1 MFHTYLLGN
10 RGPTTKR
17 SGLGELNNIAATEAA
32 ESARKNIRKSYV
44 KYTPKERCNI
54 GKYASEKG
62 TATAVRKFRK
72 ERPNLNES
80 TVRTFAKN
88 IKMN

>member
-1 MFHTYLLGN
+1 M
-10 RGPTTKR
+10 
-17 SGLGELNNIAATEAA
+17 
-32 ESARKNIRKSYV
+32 
-44 KYTPKERCNI
+44 KYTPEERCNI
-54 GKYASEKG
+54 GKYASEMG
-62 TATAVRKFRK
+62 AAAAVRKFWE